1 MDKEKLLCYLIL
13 LIGVI
18 VGWSLKW
25 IWDGVR
31 ARRRKP
37 SSLKEI
43 IEDAMKAWKRAFVEL
58 DGTPIDAEYKGGKV
72 QIVENK
78 PNSRL

>member
-1 MDKEKLLCYLIL
+1 MSKETFLVYVTL

-18 VGWSLKW
+18 IGWALKW
-25 IWDGVR
+25 ICDGVR

-43 IEDAMKAWKRAFVEL
+43 IEDAMKAWKRAFAEL
-58 DGTPIDAEYKGGKV
+58 NGTPIDAEYKGGKIHINEV
-72 QIVENK
+72 STGDK
-78 PNSRL
+78 